1 MQFLSS
7 YISTLSAWMRS
18 LQYPLFYIV
27 AFGIGFYIIYTLY
40 HASIMYSKL
49 RGYRNI
55 RTSNYEVLNHLNQYI
70 RSIHPSMYSVK
81 LGTSETDNSKTMKR
95 VKNHKHVEEFKKQ
108 YMTQLREPTVGEI
121 GQLSSKCA
129 AIDGMLKEYKLHR
142 LREIPWHFI
151 ISKRNLEFGYPY
163 TLGNTIVLPEH
174 MVSDV
179 STETLL
185 HEKIHV
191 FQRMYPRLFDDLY
204 TVLFPFMK
212 KMDAPDIAF
221 SDDIRKTEMTNPD
234 GNSDIWLYFDKGV
247 WFYPSLQLGTVSMT
261 EEVGYAV
268 ESRLNPMKVDSRR
281 RVPLRSLH
289 ALRSYPRSVS
299 VYHPNEIIACLLSHQ
314 VVTGKKISKSITNL
328 LNDDL

>member
-1 MQFLSS
+1 M
-7 YISTLSAWMRS
+7 LSAWMRS
-18 LQYPLFYIV
+18 LQYPLFYII
-27 AFGIGFYIIYTLY
+27 AFGIGFYIIYMVYQAT
-40 HASIMYSKL
+40 IMYSKM

-55 RTSNYEVLNHLNQYI
+55 RTSQYDLLNHLNQYI

-81 LGTSETDNSKTMKR
+81 LGTSSGDNTSKMTNR
-95 VKNHKHVEEFKKQ
+95 AKNHKHVEEFKRQ
-108 YMTQLREPTVGEI
+108 YMTQLREPTADEI

-129 AIDGMLKEYKLHR
+129 SIDGMLKEYKLN
-142 LREIPWHFI
+142 LLCGVPWHFI

-191 FQRMYPRLFDDLY
+191 FQRMYPGLFDDLY
-204 TVLFPFMK
+204 SLLFPFMK

-268 ESRLNPMKVDSRR
+268 ESRLAPMKVDSRR

-314 VVTGKKISKSITNL
+314 IVSGKKISKSITSL